1 MAKDQDNDGVLNG
14 LRAYAG
20 FLKYSNVKYLLS
32 SGEHNENLPVLGS
45 MKKNDETDQNYENSQ
60 PEQNIE
66 QKTWEPS
73 DMTERTSPKQ
83 EPVSGSSAS
92 SADDV
97 LPGSLELFS
106 LSDEA
111 AGYACL
117 EDVREDAMKC
127 TKCVLANGRTHVV
140 FGEGDPNARLMFI
153 GEGPGE
159 QEDLKGRPFVGRAG
173 QLLDKMI
180 AAMGYKREEVFI
192 ANIVKCRPPQ
202 NRAPLPDEAVSC
214 LPYLRAQ
221 ISFIKPKI
229 IVLLGA
235 VAVKFLL
242 QTNAGISQVRGKFLD
257 YYGYT
262 VMPTFHPAF
271 LLRSP
276 GKKKEAWED
285 LKKVIAYLKES

>member
-1 MAKDQDNDGVLNG
+1 MVDKSRGNDSIKN
-14 LRAYAG
+14 LRGYAEL
-20 FLKYSNVKYLLS
+20 LKYSNVKHIIGDEFSDIEL
-32 SGEHNENLPVLGS
+32 
-45 MKKNDETDQNYENSQ
+45 NDEAASDPGREA
-60 PEQNIE
+60 EQNE
-66 QKTWEPS
+66 S
-73 DMTERTSPKQ
+73 
-83 EPVSGSSAS
+83 VAVAGGGSAS
-92 SADDV
+92 SEYPSPSAENRSTV
-97 LPGSLELFS
+97 QMPSAPEFQETQEEILPGSLELFS

-111 AGYACL
+111 AGYKGL
-117 EDVREDAMKC
+117 SDLREAAMKC
-127 TKCVLANGRTHVV
+127 TKCVLANGRTNVV

-159 QEDLKGRPFVGRAG
+159 QEDIKGRPFVGRAG

-180 AAMGYKREEVFI
+180 AAMGYKREEVYI

-202 NRAPLPDEAVSC
+202 NRAPLPDEAISC

-229 IVLLGA
+229 IVPLGA

-257 YYGYT
+257 YHGYK
-262 VMPTFHPAF
+262 VLPTFHPAF

-285 LKKVIAYLKES
+285 LKKVMAFLEES

>member
-1 MAKDQDNDGVLNG
+1 VAKKPGNEDA
-14 LRAYAG
+14 LRRLKGYTDL
-20 FLKYSNVKYLLS
+20 LKYSNVKHIIGEGNFEIE
-32 SGEHNENLPVLGS
+32 SGFTEAGKAIEADDKIESVTVENHGS
-45 MKKNDETDQNYENSQ
+45 TFIN
-60 PEQNIE
+60 
-66 QKTWEPS
+66 
-73 DMTERTSPKQ
+73 
-83 EPVSGSSAS
+83 SGSSINPSESHVQSQDKPIAK
-92 SADDV
+92 ATVEDV
-97 LPGSLELFS
+97 LPSSLELFS

-111 AGYACL
+111 AGYADFAAL
-117 EDVREDAMKC
+117 KETALKC
-127 TKCVLANGRTHVV
+127 TSCVLANGRTHVV
-140 FGEGDPNARLMFI
+140 FGEGAPDAKLMFI

-159 QEDLKGRPFVGRAG
+159 QEDLKARPFVGRAG

-180 AAMGYKREEVFI
+180 AAMGYKREEVYI

-202 NRAPLPDEAVSC
+202 NRAPLPEEAISC

-257 YYGYT
+257 YHGYT

-285 LKKVIAYLKES
+285 LKKVMTLLKES

>member
-1 MAKDQDNDGVLNG
+1 MANDQDNDGVLKG
-14 LRAYAG
+14 LKAYAG
-20 FLKYSNVKYLLS
+20 FLKYSNVKYLLVS
-32 SGEHNENLPVLGS
+32 EEHNESLPVRGN
-45 MKKNDETDQNYENSQ
+45 KKEISEPEPNFQNNQATEKKSQ
-60 PEQNIE
+60 
-66 QKTWEPS
+66 KGWEPPRMMEKNAPKPDTVRES
-73 DMTERTSPKQ
+73 PELTSN
-83 EPVSGSSAS
+83 E
-92 SADDV
+92 V
-97 LPGSLELFS
+97 LPSSLELFS

-111 AGYACL
+111 AGYTCL
-117 EDVREDAMKC
+117 DDVKEDAMKC

-140 FGEGDPNARLMFI
+140 FGEGDPNAKLMFI

-221 ISFIKPKI
+221 ISFVKPKI

-285 LKKVIAYLKES
+285 LKKVMAYLKES